1 MSFLY
6 MNVMKPFRSI
16 KLIEFNDCRQPK
28 RVSDVFFEDLIKGRH
43 KADLFAAAYVKGIVA
58 WIFWSWF
65 FLQSWEGP
73 VDNSAEDQ
81 GRLDCNSVEI
91 GNELLYDKLDGFVVI
106 LFHVFVHFGSDV
118 FAGKEVLF
126 VERLELLDS

>member
-58 WIFWSWF
+58 WIF
-65 FLQSWEGP
+65 
-73 VDNSAEDQ
+73 
-81 GRLDCNSVEI
+81 
-91 GNELLYDKLDGFVVI
+91 
-106 LFHVFVHFGSDV
+106 
-118 FAGKEVLF
+118 
-126 VERLELLDS
+126 